1 MENELIKL
9 PIYVVSLKGS
19 VRRLNIQNQLHGL
32 SYDFLDAIYGKD
44 LGEKYLETINSQQWV
59 KERYKRALTYGEIGC
74 SLSHLRI
81 YKKMLEQD
89 ISWAII
95 FEDDISIKH
104 QFYEVLLNNINKF
117 NPNDLYILGT
127 QEGLACNDYVIL
139 SNKNSINL
147 NGFIKFNKTIDSERY
162 IYRTAAYL
170 ISKKVAENILIFTEN
185 KFCLADD
192 WSCFKK
198 YNLFNELYMSD
209 FISHPV
215 DLNQQSLLELERS
228 SKIKKNWKMRYPLIY
243 KILKKVYINY
253 RILKNLGK

>member
-1 MENELIKL
+1 MKINSC
-9 PIYVVSLKGS
+9 PIFIVSLPQS
-19 VRRLNIQNQLHGL
+19 NRRYDINKKL
-32 SYDFLDAIYGKD
+32 SKYSFQYEDAIYGKI
-44 LGEKYLETINSQQWV
+44 LGEQYLQELNNHQWI
-59 KERYKRALTYGEIGC
+59 KNNYRRDLTFGEVGC
-74 SLSHLRI
+74 ALSHRNI
-81 YKKMLEQD
+81 YKKIIDQN
-89 ISWAII
+89 IPWAII

-104 QFYEVLLNNINKF
+104 PFYDVLVNNIDKF
-117 NPNDLYILGT
+117 NPNDLYILGA

-147 NGFIKFNKTIDSERY
+147 NGFIKFNKAIDSERY

-170 ISKKVAENILIFTEN
+170 ISKKVAENILNFTEK

-198 YNLFNELYMSD
+198 HNLFNELYMSD

-215 DLNQQSLLELERS
+215 DLNHQSFLELERS